1 VSSVEMLN
9 TYFLS
14 IVLASLLVNTTIAL
28 YALFFK
34 PHYVKKVIAL
44 TIFSDTVNT
53 FAIFIGYRRW
63 VGQTPPRVA
72 VLTDL
77 NQNAIENTIEEFKS
91 LAVDPLPQALVLTAI
106 VIGLAVILFLVFLG
120 WILYSHYK
128 TLDMREIR
136 RLKG

>member
-1 VSSVEMLN
+1 VDVVN
-9 TYFLS
+9 TYLLS
-14 IVLASLLVNTTIAL
+14 VVLASLLMNFAIAL
-28 YALFFK
+28 YGVFFK

-44 TIFSDTVNT
+44 TILGDTVNT

-63 VGQTPPRVA
+63 VDQTPSRIP

-77 NQNAIENTIEEFKS
+77 SSEGVEELRS

-136 RLKG
+136 RLRG

>member
-1 VSSVEMLN
+1 LEIIN
-9 TYFLS
+9 TYLLS
-14 IVLASLLVNTTIAL
+14 VVLASLLANFVISL
-28 YALFFK
+28 YAIFFK
-34 PHYVKKVIAL
+34 PHYIKKIIAL
-44 TIFSDTVNT
+44 TIFSDTANT

-63 VGQTPPRVA
+63 INQNPSKVP

-77 NQNAIENTIEEFKS
+77 NPRAVEEFAK

-136 RLKG
+136 RLRG

>member
-1 VSSVEMLN
+1 MEAVN
-9 TYFLS
+9 TYLLS
-14 IVLASLLVNTTIAL
+14 VTLASLLVNFAISL
-28 YALFFK
+28 YAMFFK

-44 TIFSDTVNT
+44 TILGDTVNT
-53 FAIFIGYRRW
+53 FAIYIGYRRW
-63 VGQTPPRVA
+63 VEQRPPRVP

-77 NQNAIENTIEEFKS
+77 RPEAIEEFKN

-120 WILYSHYK
+120 WILYSHYR
-128 TLDMREIR
+128 TLDMREIK

>member
-1 VSSVEMLN
+1 M
-9 TYFLS
+9 
-14 IVLASLLVNTTIAL
+14 
-28 YALFFK
+28 FFK

-44 TIFSDTVNT
+44 TILGDTVNT
-53 FAIFIGYRRW
+53 FAIYIGYRRW
-63 VGQTPPRVA
+63 VEQRPPRVP

-77 NQNAIENTIEEFKS
+77 RPEAIEEFKN

-120 WILYSHYK
+120 WILYSHYR
-128 TLDMREIR
+128 TLDMREIK

>member
-1 VSSVEMLN
+1 MEIIN
-9 TYFLS
+9 TYLLS
-14 IVLASLLVNTTIAL
+14 VVLASLLANFVISL
-28 YALFFK
+28 YAIFFK
-34 PHYVKKVIAL
+34 PHYIKKIIAL
-44 TIFSDTVNT
+44 TIFSDTANT

-63 VGQTPPRVA
+63 INQNPSKVP

-77 NQNAIENTIEEFKS
+77 NPRAVEEFAK

-136 RLKG
+136 RLRG

>member
-1 VSSVEMLN
+1 MDVVN
-9 TYFLS
+9 TYLLS
-14 IVLASLLVNTTIAL
+14 VVLASLLMNFAIAL
-28 YALFFK
+28 YGVFFK

-44 TIFSDTVNT
+44 TILGDTVNT

-63 VGQTPPRVA
+63 VDQTPSRIP

-77 NQNAIENTIEEFKS
+77 SSEGVEELRS

-136 RLKG
+136 RLRG

>member
-1 VSSVEMLN
+1 MEDIN

-14 IVLASLLVNTTIAL
+14 VVLASLLMNFTIAL
-28 YALFFK
+28 YAIFFK

-44 TIFSDTVNT
+44 TILGDTVNT

-63 VGQTPPRVA
+63 VDQTPSRIP

-77 NQNAIENTIEEFKS
+77 SSEGVEEFIN

-128 TLDMREIR
+128 TLDMREIK
-136 RLKG
+136 RLRG

>member
-1 VSSVEMLN
+1 VISLEIIN
-9 TYFLS
+9 TYLLS
-14 IVLASLLVNTTIAL
+14 VVLASLLANFVISL
-28 YALFFK
+28 YAIFFK
-34 PHYVKKVIAL
+34 PHYIKKIIAL
-44 TIFSDTVNT
+44 TIFSDTANT

-63 VGQTPPRVA
+63 INQNPSKVP

-77 NQNAIENTIEEFKS
+77 NPRAIEEFAK

-136 RLKG
+136 RLRG

>member
-1 VSSVEMLN
+1 MEIIN
-9 TYFLS
+9 TYLLS
-14 IVLASLLVNTTIAL
+14 VVLASLLANFVISL
-28 YALFFK
+28 YAIFFK
-34 PHYVKKVIAL
+34 PHYIKKIIAL
-44 TIFSDTVNT
+44 TIFSDTANT

-63 VGQTPPRVA
+63 INQNPSKVP

-77 NQNAIENTIEEFKS
+77 NPRAIEEFAK

-136 RLKG
+136 RLRG

>member
-1 VSSVEMLN
+1 MSSLEIIN
-9 TYFLS
+9 TYLLS
-14 IVLASLLVNTTIAL
+14 VVLASLLANFVISL
-28 YALFFK
+28 YAVFFK
-34 PHYVKKVIAL
+34 PHYIKKVIAL
-44 TIFSDTVNT
+44 TIFGDTANT

-63 VGQTPPRVA
+63 VGQNPSRIP

-77 NQNAIENTIEEFKS
+77 NPKTVEEFAK

-128 TLDMREIR
+128 TLDMREIK
-136 RLKG
+136 RLRG

>member
-1 VSSVEMLN
+1 VEMLN

-63 VGQTPPRVA
+63 VEQTPSRVP

-77 NQNAIENTIEEFKS
+77 NQNAIEEFKS